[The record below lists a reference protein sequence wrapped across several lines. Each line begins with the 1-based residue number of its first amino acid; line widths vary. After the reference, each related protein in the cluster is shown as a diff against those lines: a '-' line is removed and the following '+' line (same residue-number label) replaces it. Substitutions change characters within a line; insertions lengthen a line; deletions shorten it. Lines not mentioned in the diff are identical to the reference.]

1 MVKNIHK
8 FRYKFLEKEIFR
20 PVCLLRGGVL
30 SVRNRM
36 FLNIF

>member
-1 MVKNIHK
+1 MSEKISLDSSV
-8 FRYKFLEKEIFR
+8 LEKEIFR